1 MPKRTEQEPQTRILD
16 AAEEAI
22 AEQGFAGASL
32 RDIVKTARVNLATV
46 YYYFRSK
53 RGLLEA
59 VLKRRLGPL
68 RDEHLALLRDAA
80 VVAKGKPLPV
90 EEILEAMLR
99 PPLRLMESA
108 PAKHQAVTRLLGR
121 IVTEP
126 NPLIQEVL
134 RTQRSKVRDAF
145 VEAFQRSLPRAPLPC
160 LLWRI
165 EFVWGALAFTMCNPR
180 KMEVETHGAC
190 NPAHTEKVLAEMIHF
205 FSAGFHALAQGRRQK
220 R

>member
-1 MPKRTEQEPQTRILD
+1 MGKRTETDPRTRILD
-16 AAEEAI
+16 AAEDAI

-32 RDIVKTARVNLATV
+32 RDIVAAARVNLATV

-59 VLKRRLGPL
+59 VLTRRLGPL
-68 RDEHLALLRDAA
+68 REEHMVLLRQFEDE
-80 VVAKGKPLPV
+80 AKGRPLAV
-90 EEILEAMLR
+90 QKILEAMLR
-99 PPLRLMESA
+99 PPLRLAAQA

-126 NPLIQEVL
+126 TPVIQEVV
-134 RTQRSKVRDAF
+134 RRQRQEVRDAF
-145 VEAFQRSLPRAPLPC
+145 LRALQRSLPRMALPS

-180 KMEVETHGAC
+180 KIELETKGAC
-190 NPAHTEKVLAEMIHF
+190 NPAHTEKVLAEMINF
-205 FSAGFHALAQGRRQK
+205 FSPGFESRGPRK
-220 R
+220 S